1 MEELVLMTKFVSL
14 YEARTNLPDL
24 VDRAAAGE
32 EIVIA
37 KNGMPFAKLV
47 PLPNRG
53 RQRKPVN
60 ALNVTS
66 IGQDPEEREPE
77 IERLFQPEE

>member
-1 MEELVLMTKFVSL
+1 MTKFVSL

-37 KNGMPFAKLV
+37 RNGMPFAKLV

-53 RQRKPVN
+53 TPHKSGDG
-60 ALNVTS
+60 LKVTS
-66 IGQDPEEREPE
+66 IVPDPDETETER
-77 IERLFQPEE
+77 FVQPGD

>member
-1 MEELVLMTKFVSL
+1 MTKFVSL
-14 YEARTNLPDL
+14 YEARTNLQDL

-53 RQRKPVN
+53 APRKSGDGLGD
-60 ALNVTS
+60 AMNVTS
-66 IGQDPEEREPE
+66 ILGESGEAESR
-77 IERLFQPEE
+77 RAARYRA

>member
-1 MEELVLMTKFVSL
+1 MTKFFSL
-14 YEARTNLPDL
+14 YEAQIQLSNL

-47 PLPNRG
+47 PLPNRS
-53 RQRKPVN
+53 KPGKPAKVLKIDYI
-60 ALNVTS
+60 AP
-66 IGQDPEEREPE
+66 DFDARDPE
-77 IERLFQPEE
+77 IERLFHGEE

>member
-1 MEELVLMTKFVSL
+1 MAKFVSL

-37 KNGMPFAKLV
+37 RNGMPFAKLV

-53 RQRKPVN
+53 APPK
-60 ALNVTS
+60 AGDGLNVTP
-66 IGQDPEEREPE
+66 IVPDPDEAETGPLGQPRD
-77 IERLFQPEE
+77 

>member
-1 MEELVLMTKFVSL
+1 MSKFVSL
-14 YEARTNLPDL
+14 YDARNDLPNL

-37 KNGMPFAKLV
+37 KNGMPYAKLV

-53 RQRKPVN
+53 GPRKPGDDEKITYI
-60 ALNVTS
+60 AGEGEAEAGGRAS
-66 IGQDPEEREPE
+66 
-77 IERLFQPEE
+77 

>member
-1 MEELVLMTKFVSL
+1 MTKFVSL

-37 KNGMPFAKLV
+37 RNGMPFARLV

-53 RQRKPVN
+53 QLQGSFE
-60 ALNVTS
+60 ALNVTPMARGTAQGDRDAS
-66 IGQDPEEREPE
+66 PLVAVGE
-77 IERLFQPEE
+77 

>member
-1 MEELVLMTKFVSL
+1 MTKFVSL
-14 YEARTNLPDL
+14 YEAQTQLSNL

-32 EIVIA
+32 EIVIS

-53 RQRKPVN
+53 KPRK
-60 ALNVTS
+60 TS
-66 IGQDPEEREPE
+66 NTMKITYIAPDFDAPDAE
-77 IERLFQPEE
+77 IERLFHGEE

>member
-1 MEELVLMTKFVSL
+1 MTKFVSL
-14 YEARTNLPDL
+14 YEARTNLQDL

-53 RQRKPVN
+53 APRKSGDGLGDG
-60 ALNVTS
+60 LNVTS
-66 IGQDPEEREPE
+66 ILAESGEAESR
-77 IERLFQPEE
+77 RAVRYRA

>member
-1 MEELVLMTKFVSL
+1 MTKFVGL
-14 YEARTNLPDL
+14 YEAQIQLSSL

-53 RQRKPVN
+53 KLRKPSN
-60 ALNVTS
+60 SMKITS
-66 IGQDPEEREPE
+66 IAPDFDARDPE
-77 IERLFQPEE
+77 IERPFHGEE

>member
-1 MEELVLMTKFVSL
+1 MTKFVSL

-53 RQRKPVN
+53 APRKSGDG
-60 ALNVTS
+60 LEDGMNVTS
-66 IGQDPEEREPE
+66 ILADPGEAESR
-77 IERLFQPEE
+77 RAARYRA

>member
-1 MEELVLMTKFVSL
+1 MKTKFVSL
-14 YEARTNLPDL
+14 YEAQTRISDL

-32 EIVIA
+32 EIVIS

-53 RQRKPVN
+53 KPRKPEN
-60 ALNVTS
+60 AMKITS
-66 IGQDPEEREPE
+66 IAPNFDARDPETERV
-77 IERLFQPEE
+77 INAEE

>member
-1 MEELVLMTKFVSL
+1 MTKFVSL

-37 KNGMPFAKLV
+37 RNGMPFAKLV

-53 RQRKPVN
+53 APRESGGGLGLGP
-60 ALNVTS
+60 NVTPILS
-66 IGQDPEEREPE
+66 DSEETE
-77 IERLFQPEE
+77 IRRRPRLRA

>member
-1 MEELVLMTKFVSL
+1 MTKFVSL

-47 PLPNRG
+47 PLPNRA
-53 RQRKPVN
+53 KPRN
-60 ALNVTS
+60 PPGAMNVTS
-66 IGQDPEEREPE
+66 IAPDRDAREPE
-77 IERLFQPEE
+77 GEHLVLGEE

>member
-1 MEELVLMTKFVSL
+1 MTKFVSL

-37 KNGMPFAKLV
+37 RNGMPFAKLV
-47 PLPNRG
+47 PLPNRDHLLG
-53 RQRKPVN
+53 SFE
-60 ALNVTS
+60 ALNVTPMARET
-66 IGQDPEEREPE
+66 GQGERAASP
-77 IERLFQPEE
+77 LLALGK

>member
-1 MEELVLMTKFVSL
+1 MTKFVSL
-14 YEARTNLPDL
+14 YEARTNLPNL

-47 PLPNRG
+47 PLPNRI
-53 RQRKPVN
+53 KPLDS
-60 ALNVTS
+60 ADGLNVTY
-66 IGQDPEEREPE
+66 IADIEDPETG
-77 IERLFQPEE
+77 QPS

>member
-1 MEELVLMTKFVSL
+1 MTKFVSL

-53 RQRKPVN
+53 APRKSGDTVGDG
-60 ALNVTS
+60 LNVTPIVPDS
-66 IGQDPEEREPE
+66 EETESRPSA
-77 IERLFQPEE
+77 RFRA

>member
-1 MEELVLMTKFVSL
+1 MTKFVSL
-14 YEARTNLPDL
+14 YEAKIHLPDL

-37 KNGMPFAKLV
+37 KGGMPFAKLV

-53 RQRKPVN
+53 NPRKPDSTMKI
-60 ALNVTS
+60 TS
-66 IGQDPEEREPE
+66 IAPDFAAADSE
-77 IERLFQPEE
+77 IERLSGEE